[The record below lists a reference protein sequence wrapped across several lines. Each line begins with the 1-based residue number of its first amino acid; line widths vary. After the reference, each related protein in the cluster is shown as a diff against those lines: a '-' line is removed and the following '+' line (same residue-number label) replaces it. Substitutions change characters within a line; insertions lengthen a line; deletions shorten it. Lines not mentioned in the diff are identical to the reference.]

1 MTLEGPRVLDKL
13 FHRAVITNGP
23 EDPPSTSATIEGGN
37 WEQANNNCFISR
49 SYYDLSGYNR
59 KELTSFFAGVDIQ
72 EQFGTHGTIACHV
85 VDLITTEKVFTV
97 HITNAHPDFA
107 TSTADLPGFLRS
119 IYDMNQVIYGR
130 SRTYNTTMSGATPP
144 GAISQFSTAMWG
156 TCSAATAD
164 KVHLTRIIYTAE
176 VLVPD
181 ATVTVPPSD
190 YVTSIVVGEEDYKAF
205 IMRQKRSYELATQG

>member
-13 FHRAVITNGP
+13 FHRAVITNDEAG
-23 EDPPSTSATIEGGN
+23 SSASIEGGN
-37 WEQANNNCFISR
+37 WEQANNNCFIAR
-49 SYYDLSGYNR
+49 SYYDLSGYTR
-59 KELTSFFAGVDIQ
+59 SELTSFYAGVDIQ
-72 EQFGTHGTIACHV
+72 EQFGTHGTLASHV
-85 VDLITTEKVFTV
+85 VDLITTEHLSTV
-97 HITNAHPDFA
+97 QITNAHPDFA

-119 IYDMNQVIYGR
+119 VFDMNQVVYGR
-130 SRTYNTTMSGATPP
+130 CRTYNTTMSAVAVPLTQ
-144 GAISQFSTAMWG
+144 ISQFSTAMWG

-176 VLVPD
+176 VLVPH

-190 YVTSIVVGEEDYKAF
+190 YVTSIVVGEEDYKSF